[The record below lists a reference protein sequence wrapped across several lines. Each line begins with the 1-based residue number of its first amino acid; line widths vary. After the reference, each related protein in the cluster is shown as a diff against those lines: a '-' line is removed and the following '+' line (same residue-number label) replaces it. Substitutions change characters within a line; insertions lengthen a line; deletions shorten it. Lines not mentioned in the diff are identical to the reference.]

1 MNAPLQLALYAL
13 AIVLVTLGSG
23 AIPLLMRAYGRRTEV
38 LLSFSAGVMLGAAFF
53 QMIPEAI
60 HLGDLD
66 LTVLSC
72 VLLGALTMFLLERFV
87 IAHICE
93 EPEEGCEVHD
103 HASLGVVA
111 FLGLSIHTLFDGVA
125 LGSSLTAGIGA
136 TVFFAIIAHKIP
148 SSLALG
154 SILVHA
160 GYRRRT
166 ILLLLLAFALTVPL
180 GAGLYFLLDRLT
192 KGADFTAWVLAFSA
206 GTFLYLALADLLP
219 QVHKKAGLRW
229 PTLAA
234 LLAGVLAMYA
244 LRFLHGGHGH

>member
-1 MNAPLQLALYAL
+1 MNTPLLFALYAL

-23 AIPLLMRAYGRRTEV
+23 AIPLLMHAHGRRTEV

-60 HLGDLD
+60 HLGDLK
-66 LTVLSC
+66 TLSC

-103 HASLGVVA
+103 HASLGIVA

-136 TVFFAIIAHKIP
+136 TVFIAIIAHKIP

-160 GYRRRT
+160 GYQRRT
-166 ILLLLLAFALTVPL
+166 IFLLLFAFALTIPL
-180 GAGLYFLLDRLT
+180 GSGLYFLVDRLFSSA
-192 KGADFTAWVLAFSA
+192 GFTAWVLAFSA

-219 QVHKKAGLRW
+219 QVHQKAGLRW
-229 PTLAA
+229 QTLAA
-234 LLAGVLAMYA
+234 LFAGVFAMYA
-244 LRFLHGGHGH
+244 LRFLHSGHVH

>member
-1 MNAPLQLALYAL
+1 MNTPLLFALYAL
-13 AIVLVTLGSG
+13 AIVVVTLGSG
-23 AIPLLMRAYGRRTEV
+23 AIPLLIQARGRRTEV

-60 HLGDLD
+60 HLGDLKA
-66 LTVLSC
+66 LSC
-72 VLLGALTMFLLERFV
+72 VLLGALIMFLLERFV

-103 HASLGVVA
+103 HASLGIVA

-136 TVFFAIIAHKIP
+136 SVFIAIIAHKIP

-166 ILLLLLAFALTVPL
+166 ILLLLFAFALTIPL
-180 GAGLYFLLDRLT
+180 GSGLYFLVDRLIR
-192 KGADFTAWVLAFSA
+192 GEGFTAWVLAFSA

-229 PTLAA
+229 QTLAA
-234 LLAGVLAMYA
+234 LFVGVLAMYA
-244 LRFLHGGHGH
+244 LRFLDGGHVH